1 MDNKYEEII
10 TQLGKWGK
18 YQLTISIVVILTSM
32 SVPMILLILPMMQKE
47 PEFSYNNIAILD
59 KESFCK
65 EIFYTQSFDVIYNN
79 IQIDP
84 SSMYNWASELKV
96 VCNTRKI
103 LAIVGTVFFLASITS
118 NLAFSKFPDVYGRKR
133 VFLVLNF
140 ISFLSTIQ
148 LLYLKHLAQLIIAAF
163 LNGLSSLNL
172 ALGSVIISENI
183 HPKYSGI
190 IMGLTNAVFPLGGI
204 LNTIFIYFFND
215 WRFYLVFNILT
226 YATSVILGFLY
237 MQESPKWLY
246 ANQYKDEFIGT
257 VDYISSY
264 NGKETYSDY
273 LVLPSFRKRSSIT
286 IQGKNEEYRKHVY
299 DVIDLVKYKSIR
311 KLSLKNVY
319 LWIISGFSFYGL
331 LLNLE
336 GLTGNIFIDAIVT
349 YTAEIIAEIGSG
361 FLSTSIGRKRT
372 ALYSFAIA
380 FIGSLVFCLINL
392 FSLEIIILFISAMGV
407 ASGFNVLYIYSAE
420 LFPTNIKSLS
430 VSVFSL
436 FNRLAGGIIPILL
449 TYTRNITI
457 YIAILSLG
465 AVIVVISLP
474 ESLGYEPGDEVQE
487 LRDKIYEDENVQNME
502 TKSYIYFNEVFDE
515 SF

>member
-1 MDNKYEEII
+1 MDNKYDEII
-10 TQLGKWGK
+10 NRVGQWGK
-18 YQLTISIVVILTSM
+18 YQLTISIIVILTSM
-32 SVPMILLILPMMQKE
+32 SVPMTLLILPMMQKE
-47 PEFSYNNIAILD
+47 PNFTYNNTAILD
-59 KESFCK
+59 KEAFCS
-65 EIFYTQSFDVIYNN
+65 EIFYTQPFDIIYNN

-84 SSMYNWASELKV
+84 SSMYNWASELKI
-96 VCNTRKI
+96 VCSTRKI

-140 ISFLSTIQ
+140 ISFLSILQ
-148 LLYLKHLAQLIIAAF
+148 LLYLRHLGQLILAAF

-172 ALGSVIISENI
+172 ALGSVIINENI
-183 HPKYSGI
+183 HSKYSGI

-204 LNTIFIYFFND
+204 INTLFIYFFKD
-215 WRFYLVFNILT
+215 WRFYLIFNIIIF
-226 YATSVILGFLY
+226 ATAVILGFLY

-246 ANQYKDEFIGT
+246 ANQYKDEFINT
-257 VDYISSY
+257 VDYIATF

-273 LVLPSFRKRSSIT
+273 LTLPSFRRRSSIT

-299 DVIDLVKYKSIR
+299 DVFDLVKYKSIR
-311 KLSLKNVY
+311 KLSLKNMY

-349 YTAEIIAEIGSG
+349 YSAEIIAEIGSG
-361 FLSTSIGRKRT
+361 FLSSSIGRKRT
-372 ALYSFAIA
+372 AFFSFALA
-380 FIGSLVFCLINL
+380 FIGSLLFCLINL
-392 FSLEIIILFISAMGV
+392 FSLEIIILFLSAMGV

-436 FNRLAGGIIPILL
+436 FNRLAGGMIPILL

-457 YIAILSLG
+457 YISILSLG

-474 ESLGYEPGDEVQE
+474 ESLGYEPGDEVEE
-487 LRDKIYEDENVQNME
+487 LRNKVYEEEDGKVRETQN
-502 TKSYIYFNEVFDE
+502 YIYFHEVFDE